1 MFAMIMMKRTK
12 NSIEPANEVEGQA
25 MSNIIKFPRNEQFKP
40 PSPAPVVL
48 VNQDKLDKA
57 SNQKGKTFVSRML
70 SFFWIA
76 VVLIWPV
83 LKWLVSIEVF
93 FQFIRML
100 YHWNTSDVYAGWT
113 FLLHF
118 AMLTAL
124 TYFVSIYKPNGL

>member
-1 MFAMIMMKRTK
+1 
-12 NSIEPANEVEGQA
+12 
-25 MSNIIKFPRNEQFKP
+25 MSNIIKFPRSEQFKP
-40 PSPAPVVL
+40 VSPVPVAS
-48 VNQDKLDKA
+48 VNQDKLDKV
-57 SNQKGKTFVSRML
+57 SNQKGKTFVSGML
-70 SFFWIA
+70 RFFWIA
-76 VVLIWPV
+76 VVLVWPV

-100 YHWNTSDVYAGWT
+100 YHWNTSGVYAGWT